1 MGRILFVIQVP
12 YSVPN
17 RNVTHNM
24 SNQKRN
30 ILYIALLIVGVV
42 LCAAGSLGYIDSF
55 WSGMGGAIIGVSAVR
70 LVLSVK
76 YKNDPKYA
84 KI

>member
-1 MGRILFVIQVP
+1 
-12 YSVPN
+12 
-17 RNVTHNM
+17 M

-42 LCAAGSLGYIDSF
+42 LYAAGSLGDIDSF

-84 KI
+84 KYVDISNEDERTQFIADKNSYL